1 MKQKNVMT
9 LNKKEVINLITYNSI
24 QQPKARASNDLLIK
38 LLQCEY
44 CNFELIC
51 VECTK
56 AKDFRMINRGSLA
69 EVLFKIII
77 KSYVKGGA
85 TIKGVTKRAKVG
97 FSDLN
102 TYKLNSNMLNDLGL
116 IKTSNYEFKFST
128 GFAYA
133 SQLRK
138 KKTQKIILLTPDG
151 FYLNT
156 STTLIYDKTGHVK
169 SRCNGEPMT
178 ALNKLIGF

>member
-1 MKQKNVMT
+1 MT
-9 LNKKEVINLITYNSI
+9 LNKKELIDLITYNTSV
-24 QQPKARASNDLLIK
+24 QSKAKTSNDLLIK

-102 TYKLNSNMLNDLGL
+102 TYKMDNDMLRDLGL

-138 KKTQKIILLTPDG
+138 KKMQKIILLTSGG

-156 STTLIYDKTGHVK
+156 SKTLIYNKTGHVK
-169 SRCNGEPMT
+169 SCCNGEPMT